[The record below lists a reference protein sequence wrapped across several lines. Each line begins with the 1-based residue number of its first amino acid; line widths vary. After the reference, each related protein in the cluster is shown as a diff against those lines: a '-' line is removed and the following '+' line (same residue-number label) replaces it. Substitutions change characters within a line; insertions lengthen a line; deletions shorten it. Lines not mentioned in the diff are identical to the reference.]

1 MIDLDVNNPFLKF
14 KTSFNRL
21 CARDGFVLKSN
32 MSKRRFSTFS
42 SKESMYN
49 SKRLRGGNKIFKKRV

>member
-1 MIDLDVNNPFLKF
+1 MIDLDVNNSFLK
-14 KTSFNRL
+14 FNRL

-42 SKESMYN
+42 SKESMKN
-49 SKRLRGGNKIFKKRV
+49 SKRLRGGNKI